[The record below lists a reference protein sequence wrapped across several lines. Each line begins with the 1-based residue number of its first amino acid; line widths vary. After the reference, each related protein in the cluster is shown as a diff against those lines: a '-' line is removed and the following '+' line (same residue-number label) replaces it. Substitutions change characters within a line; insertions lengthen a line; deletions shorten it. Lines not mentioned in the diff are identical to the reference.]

1 MINKLMGALIGIVVG
16 LALLPV
22 VYDFANDLTTSGG
35 ALAGTSAGALVDLLP
50 IVYVII
56 LVAGA
61 VGFIAFSR
69 KNG

>member
-35 ALAGTSAGALVDLLP
+35 ALYGTSAGALVDLLP

-61 VGFIAFSR
+61 VSFIAFSKR
-69 KNG
+69 NG